1 MSSGEER
8 RTAYGG
14 VDQEKRWSSLVGW
27 SYDHN
32 KVWYPSLLLIIIAL
46 VIVLVFVSWTVFCQ
60 KHFYNDIEGKVRSA
74 SVMLNKRIFVRT
86 VLNREFQYMYNIVI
100 TFLT

>member
-32 KVWYPSLLLIIIAL
+32 NVWYPSLLRIILAL
-46 VIVLVFVSWTVFCQ
+46 VIVLVFVS
-60 KHFYNDIEGKVRSA
+60 
-74 SVMLNKRIFVRT
+74 
-86 VLNREFQYMYNIVI
+86 
-100 TFLT
+100 